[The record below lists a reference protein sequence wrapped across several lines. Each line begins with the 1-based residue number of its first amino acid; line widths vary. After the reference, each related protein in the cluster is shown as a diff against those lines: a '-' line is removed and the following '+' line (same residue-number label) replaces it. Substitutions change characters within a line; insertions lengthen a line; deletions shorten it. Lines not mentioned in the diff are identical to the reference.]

1 MISNYLITCP
11 SCGEKNPLFRNVCS
25 KCGSVIRDRV
35 PGIDLWK
42 IIGLLIEN
50 PKNAFIEIIQAEQ
63 KNFATFVLIASL
75 FKIYILSTIFSGI
88 LYKGR
93 FSLFN
98 FIILSAVSILVI
110 ILIGF
115 FLKIIVRKQFG
126 EFRIKDFYAGVSF
139 SFMPQLIGL
148 FILFALE
155 FIVFGE
161 QLFTFN
167 PSPFL
172 IKKNFAYLFLTLEV
186 GIIIWNIFLLSKLFF
201 LYTGKKLLSY
211 FSALIVLTLIICAI
225 LFFF

>member
-11 SCGEKNPLFRNVCS
+11 SCGEKNPLFQSVCE

-35 PGIDLWK
+35 PSIDFWK
-42 IIGLLIEN
+42 ILSLLIEN

-75 FKIYILSTIFSGI
+75 FKIYILSTVFSGI
-88 LYKGR
+88 IYKGR

-148 FILFALE
+148 FILFAME

-186 GIIIWNIFLLSKLFF
+186 GIIIWNISLTSKLFYIYF
-201 LYTGKKLLSY
+201 GKKFIAYFCSLIILGLIY
-211 FSALIVLTLIICAI
+211 FSMNIFL
-225 LFFF
+225 